1 MKSKIYT
8 ANKEF
13 KFGGVVIPQGA
24 KFKAEWDF
32 AKPRNSAGGKHR
44 RLPKIET
51 GSEESILTPFKR
63 LQGINLSR
71 DMLRNAPQVRGT
83 QKTLRTNIVGD
94 LGKLIFN
101 ANGKWF
107 KEAQDWFNN
116 EWAKAADFVDN
127 TTFRETLQ
135 LIISA
140 VFFEGD
146 TVIVFDD
153 GALVPEKGTG
163 KILTF
168 DADQIIPLNEGDFL
182 AWKAESG
189 DRAEYTQ
196 DSGLIRDGLGRV
208 VGVVCSKLRGQPS
221 CARKDALVFTSN
233 PDDPDAANYKLVKRK
248 FRLRQLRGVPE
259 AFTSL
264 ETVID
269 GYMALNYELQTAKAG
284 AATYANIIEPEEAPV
299 ATATG
304 FDDSDEGPTPEEEEE
319 EAEAEEEAY
328 EADSLSKYCDG
339 GLVDVFPHG
348 TEVHFPEINRPNKDL
363 PTFLEY
369 TTDLAGQP
377 FGLAH
382 SYSRQRADTSYSSA
396 RFDMVMTWMS
406 FKDMQQFVE
415 DAFSDWLAKKV
426 IVWGM
431 ENGKVSKDAPDGWEH
446 LIAWSYPKMPEIDEG
461 KSANARATKY
471 RNGELTLRETLGPN
485 WREQIDQIAEERDY
499 MNSKGLHH
507 PNEETVAGAIVN
519 QDENSPEEGE
529 DPEETNGEEENG

>member
-1 MKSKIYT
+1 MKQRLYT

-13 KFGGVVIPQGA
+13 KYGGVLIPQGA

-32 AKPRNSAGGKHR
+32 TKARNSAGGKHR

-51 GSEESILTPFKR
+51 GSEEEILNGFKR
-63 LQGINLSR
+63 LQGLNLSR
-71 DMLRNAPQVRGT
+71 DMLRNAPAVRGT

-101 ANGKWF
+101 ANGKWY
-107 KEAQDWFNN
+107 KQAQKWFNGV
-116 EWAKAADFVDN
+116 WGKHADFVDN
-127 TTFRETLQ
+127 TSFRETLQ
-135 LIISA
+135 LIVSS

-146 TVIVFDD
+146 AVIVFDD
-153 GALVPEKGTG
+153 GCLVPEKGTG
-163 KILTF
+163 KILAF
-168 DADQIIPLNEGDFL
+168 EADQIIPLDEGDFQK
-182 AWKAESG
+182 WKAESA
-189 DRAEYTQ
+189 DRADFTQ

-208 VGVVCSKLRGQPS
+208 TGVVCSKKRGQPS
-221 CARKDALVFTSN
+221 TKLDDALVFLSN
-233 PDDPDAANYKLVKRK
+233 PDSPEDAPYRLVKRK
-248 FRLRQLRGVPE
+248 FRLRQLRGAPE

-264 ETVID
+264 ETIID
-269 GYMALNYELQTAKAG
+269 AYMALNYELQSAKAS
-284 AATYANIIEPEEAPV
+284 AATYANIIEPEESPV

-304 FDDSDEGPTPEEEEE
+304 FDDGDEEPTPEEEEE
-319 EAEAEEEAY
+319 EAKEEEEAY
-328 EADSLSKYCDG
+328 SAEALSRFCDG
-339 GLVDVFPHG
+339 GLVDVLPHG
-348 TEVHFPEINRPNKDL
+348 TEVNFPDINRPNKDL
-363 PTFLEY
+363 PTFLDY

-382 SYSRQRADTSYSSA
+382 AYARQKADSSYSSA
-396 RFDMVMTWMS
+396 RFDMVLTWMS
-406 FKDMQQFVE
+406 FKDTQQFLE
-415 DAFSDWLAKKV
+415 DAFSDWLAVKV
-426 IVWGM
+426 LEWGM
-431 ENGKVSKDAPDGWEH
+431 ANGKIDKNAPEGWQE

-519 QDENSPEEGE
+519 QDENSPDE
-529 DPEETNGEEENG
+529 DTEENDEENEENV